1 MPYLYL
7 ICSVFFMSSPSVF
20 GAFYNRKSTEKK
32 DAPALY
38 SFIYLFTVFLG
49 WALLFTFAP
58 SFDWRVLPYALA
70 FGAFYTVCQIGNIN
84 ALKIGP
90 TALTSLMLQLSLIA
104 VTAWGFFFWNSKF
117 TWLVGAGLVLVA
129 LALWLCLYTGK
140 QKDKDSKKISLK
152 WLLFALM
159 ALIGNAGCSIVQKN
173 QQMKFDGEHGN
184 MLMLF
189 ATGISTVF
197 CLVRYLQSDK
207 TDGKEILKKAAPF
220 PIVAGG
226 CNVLLNLFVM
236 LLATST
242 ISPSLIYPVLA
253 VGGLAITSVFSAVV
267 FKERLDWW
275 QWLGIAVG
283 AVAVTLLSL

>member
-7 ICSVFFMSSPSVF
+7 ISSVFFMSSSSVF
-20 GAFYNRKSTEKK
+20 GAFYNRKIAEKK

-49 WALLFTFAP
+49 WVVLFMFAP
-58 SFDWRVLPYALA
+58 SFEWSVLPYSLA
-70 FGAFYTVCQIGNIN
+70 FGTFYTVCQIGNIN
-84 ALKIGP
+84 ALKTGP

-104 VTAWGFFFWNSKF
+104 VTAWGFFFWNSEF
-117 TWLVGAGLVLVA
+117 TWLVGVGLVLVA

-140 QKDKDSKKISLK
+140 QQNGENKKISLK

-159 ALIGNAGCSIVQKN
+159 ALVGNAGCSIIQKT
-173 QQMKFDGEHGN
+173 QQMKFNGEHGN

-197 CLVRYLQSDK
+197 CFIRYLRSNK
-207 TDGKEILKKAAPF
+207 TDSKAILKTAAPF
-220 PIVAGG
+220 PIVAGV

-253 VGGLAITSVFSAVV
+253 VGGLSITSVFSALV
-267 FKERLDWW
+267 FKEKLVWW

-283 AVAVTLLSL
+283 ALAVAMLSL

>member
-7 ICSVFFMSSPSVF
+7 ISSVFFMSSGSVF
-20 GAFYNRKSTEKK
+20 GTFYNRRNAEKK

-38 SFIYLFTVFLG
+38 SFINLFTVFIG
-49 WALLFTFAP
+49 WAILFAVTP
-58 SFDWRVLPYALA
+58 SFEWRVLPYSLA
-70 FGAFYTVCQIGNIN
+70 FGAFYTVCQIGGIN
-84 ALKIGP
+84 ALKTGP
-90 TALTSLMLQLSLIA
+90 TVLTSLMLQLSLIA
-104 VTAWGFFFWNSKF
+104 VTAWGFFFWDTKF
-117 TWLVGAGLVLVA
+117 TWLVGVGLVLVA

-140 QKDKDSKKISLK
+140 KQGQEGKKITLK
-152 WLLFALM
+152 WFLFALM
-159 ALIGNAGCSIVQKN
+159 AFVGNAGCSIVQKT

-197 CLVRYLQSDK
+197 CLIQYLRSDK
-207 TDGKEILKKAAPF
+207 TDSKAILKTSAPF
-220 PIVAGG
+220 PIASGA

-267 FKERLDWW
+267 FKDKLAWW

>member
-7 ICSVFFMSSPSVF
+7 ISSVFFMSSSSVF
-20 GAFYNRKSTEKK
+20 GAFYNRKSAGKK

-49 WALLFTFAP
+49 WAVLFAITP
-58 SFDWRVLPYALA
+58 SFEWKVLPYSLA

-84 ALKIGP
+84 ALKTGP
-90 TALTSLMLQLSLIA
+90 TVLTSLMLQLSLIA
-104 VTAWGFFFWNSKF
+104 VTAWGFFFWDSEF
-117 TWLVGAGLVLVA
+117 TWLVGVGLILVA

-140 QKDKDSKKISLK
+140 KKVGEDKKISLK
-152 WLLFALM
+152 WFLLALM
-159 ALIGNAGCSIVQKN
+159 ALVGNAGCSIVQKT

-189 ATGISTVF
+189 ATGISTAF
-197 CLVRYLQSDK
+197 CLINYLRSDK
-207 TDGKEILKKAAPF
+207 TDGKAILKASAPF
-220 PIVAGG
+220 PIVAGV

-253 VGGLAITSVFSAVV
+253 VGGLSITSVFSALV
-267 FKERLDWW
+267 FRDKLAWW

-283 AVAVTLLSL
+283 ALAVILLSI